1 MMMNPEEMVRWIT
14 NQQTQSKG
22 TKPYQIWYGQKN
34 VVLHLVHESI
44 DRSRNKYMTETV
56 HAYWISNDNTLNKLN
71 KYYFVKKE
79 KTNPNNEFGHVCVQ
93 VRS

>member
-1 MMMNPEEMVRWIT
+1 M
-14 NQQTQSKG
+14 
-22 TKPYQIWYGQKN
+22 
-34 VVLHLVHESI
+34 VLHLVHESI

-79 KTNPNNEFGHVCVQ
+79 KTNPNNEFGHVQ